1 MEDYSNLK
9 RKAAHYKEILNNT
22 TQYRVAW
29 KNGLKQQ
36 ILSQLQEMVKEAEL
50 EAELE
55 KKEEVENL
63 EAIELSLGQTR
74 SGIFEK
80 VNPEVQRH
88 LIKHNGSLVYQQ
100 LFNGK
105 IMVMITLP
113 HIDGYEKPRPPLSL
127 GIYRPE
133 ELKPPFILRHMEEFI
148 KEITN
153 WEDYDD
159 DEPSQQTIGF
169 NMNFLDNVAGAS
181 E

>member
-9 RKAAHYKEILNNT
+9 RKVIQYKEILNNT
-22 TQYRVAW
+22 TQYRQAW
-29 KNGLKQQ
+29 KTGLKMQ
-36 ILSQLQEMVKEAEL
+36 ILNQLQEMLTETDL
-50 EAELE
+50 EATVEQ
-55 KKEEVENL
+55 KEEVENL
-63 EAIELSLGQTR
+63 EALVLSLGQTR

-80 VNPEVQRH
+80 VNPDVQRH

-105 IMVMITLP
+105 IMVMITYPVIEGYGKP
-113 HIDGYEKPRPPLSL
+113 HPPMTI

-133 ELKPPFILRHMEEFI
+133 ELKPPFILRHMEEFM
-148 KEITN
+148 KEVTN

-169 NMNFLDNVAGAS
+169 NMNFLDNIK
-181 E
+181 EE